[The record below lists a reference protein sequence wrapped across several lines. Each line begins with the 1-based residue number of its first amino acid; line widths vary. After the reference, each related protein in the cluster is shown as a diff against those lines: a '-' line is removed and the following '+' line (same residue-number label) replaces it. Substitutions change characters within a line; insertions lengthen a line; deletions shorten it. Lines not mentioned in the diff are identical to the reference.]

1 MTGRASPI
9 TNPSLPLSHGLDA
22 AVWASLREDSAR
34 QAMNPARPMG
44 VTAAS
49 VPPARMRSACPAL
62 MCIAALMNA

>member
-1 MTGRASPI
+1 
-9 TNPSLPLSHGLDA
+9 LSHGLDA
-22 AVWASLREDSAR
+22 AVGASLREDSAR